1 MYFLYFLCHSKDTLT
16 TVVRVTK
23 SQSLHGQMIQTKF
36 YFLKNAKMKGLV
48 KFYWIKLAFGRKI
61 LSEIYLQPLFF
72 CELVHIQSFNGFFDL
87 KICCFKVLQVAL
99 NGTPKSNLVIYGPPL
114 FFVFNQQNCSEYE
127 TNWGISGT
135 NAHISPIHSHPLALN
150 SASKT
155 PASSPHSGLLEIV
168 SSRCNPLPLAFFS
181 ASGKDH
187 RKRSEH
193 KCWYLK
199 MILQFLLLHTSWWPQ
214 DTQPDTFWRIAFQLH
229 TS

>member
-87 KICCFKVLQVAL
+87 KICCFKVLRVAL
-99 NGTPKSNLVIYGPPL
+99 NGTPKNNLVIYGPPL
-114 FFVFNQQNCSEYE
+114 FFVFNQQNYGEYE

-155 PASSPHSGLLEIV
+155 PASSPHPGLLEIV

-199 MILQFLLLHTSWWPQ
+199 WSY
-214 DTQPDTFWRIAFQLH
+214 
-229 TS
+229 